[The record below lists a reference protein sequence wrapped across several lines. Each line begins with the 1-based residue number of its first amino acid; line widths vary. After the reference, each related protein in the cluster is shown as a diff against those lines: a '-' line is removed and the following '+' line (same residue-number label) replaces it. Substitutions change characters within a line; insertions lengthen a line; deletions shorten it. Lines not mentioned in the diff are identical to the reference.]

1 MAASSSARAA
11 VIGAGLAGSEAALV
25 LASLGAAVTLYEARP
40 GWTSPAHLTTHPA
53 ELVCSNSF
61 KARDLP
67 SAHGLLKAEL
77 KLLGCPLLDIA
88 LKTTVPAGA
97 ALAVDRE
104 RFSLAVLET
113 LEANP
118 LIKLVREEM
127 AAPPCDHDVC
137 IIAAGPL
144 ASDKLTGWLANEF
157 SSVNL
162 HFYDAIAPIIET
174 ESIDMAVAFHAS
186 RREEGVGD
194 YINCPF
200 SEEEYRVF
208 YEALM
213 EADRTA
219 ARSFEKAEFFE
230 ACLPVEVMAG
240 RGYSCLAF
248 GPMRPIG
255 LTDPRTGRRPFAVC
269 QLRKET
275 ASAESYNMVGFQ
287 TRLTI
292 PHQQK
297 VFRLIPGLQNAK
309 FLRFGSIHRNTYLD
323 SPKLLGSDLSFR
335 KHPRIFLAGQ
345 ICGNEGYTESIATG
359 HLAALFAASKLG
371 VRNCD
376 PPPEQTALGAL
387 LKHITSSPVE
397 PFCPTN
403 IHFGLFP
410 PLDKAEFNRRQGKK
424 HKKEVLCER
433 ALRACSRYRS
443 TLIF

>member
-1 MAASSSARAA
+1 MAACSNSAGAA
-11 VIGAGLAGSEAALV
+11 VIGAGLAGSEAAFT
-25 LASLGAAVTLYEARP
+25 LASLGVPVTLYEARP
-40 GWTSPAHLTTHPA
+40 AWSSPAHITTHPA

-77 KLLGCPLLDIA
+77 KVLGCFLLDIA
-88 LKTTVPAGA
+88 HKTAVPAGA

-104 RFSLAVLET
+104 LFSLNVLDN
-113 LEANP
+113 LQANP
-118 LIKLVREEM
+118 LIKLVREEIT
-127 AAPPCDHDVC
+127 APPADHDVC

-144 ASDKLTGWLANEF
+144 ASEKLTGWLTNEF
-157 SSVNL
+157 LSANL

-174 ESIDMAVAFHAS
+174 ESIDMSIAFHAS
-186 RREEGVGD
+186 RREEGPGD

-200 SEEEYRVF
+200 SEDEYRVF
-208 YEALM
+208 YEALR
-213 EADRTA
+213 EADRTI
-219 ARSFEKAEFFE
+219 ARSFEDAAFFE
-230 ACLPVEVMAG
+230 SCLPVEVMAE
-240 RGYSCLAF
+240 RGYNCLAF

-255 LTDPRTGRRPFAVC
+255 LTDPRTGKRPFAVC

-275 ASAESYNMVGFQ
+275 AAAESYNIVGFQ

-292 PHQQK
+292 PEQQK

-323 SPKLLGSDLSFR
+323 SPKLLNGDLSF
-335 KHPRIFLAGQ
+335 KKYPHIFLAGQ
-345 ICGNEGYTESIATG
+345 ICGNEGYTESVATG

-371 VRNCD
+371 VKTAT
-376 PPPEQTALGAL
+376 PPPGQTALGAL
-387 LKHITSSPVE
+387 LKHVTSSYAE

-410 PLDKAEFNRRQGKK
+410 SLDKTEFNRKQGKK
-424 HKKEVLCER
+424 RKKEVLCER
-433 ALRACSRYRS
+433 ALR
-443 TLIF
+443 LINEWMVK